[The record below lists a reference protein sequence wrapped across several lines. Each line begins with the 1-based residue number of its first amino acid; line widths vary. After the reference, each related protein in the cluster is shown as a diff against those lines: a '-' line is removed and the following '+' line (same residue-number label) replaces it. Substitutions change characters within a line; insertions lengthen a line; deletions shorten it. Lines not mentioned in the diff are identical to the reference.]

1 MKPFYRAQDIL
12 GVMNALD
19 LDSWKLTA
27 IILGIISIAMFVVQR
42 SSWMFLDV
50 TFEVC
55 IFHVPALIAV
65 GVYLWLR
72 RKPAAPVETVM
83 PA

>member
-1 MKPFYRAQDIL
+1 
-12 GVMNALD
+12 MNALD

-27 IILGIISIAMFVVQR
+27 IILGIMSITMFLIQR

-55 IFHVPALIAV
+55 IFHVPAIIAV
-65 GVYLWLR
+65 SVYLWLR
-72 RKPAAPVETVM
+72 RKPATPAETVVTV
-83 PA
+83 